1 MDFIT
6 GVQTVMTV
14 MGGLVIILGV
24 IAPFTKSTV
33 DDKILLA
40 LKGFTN
46 SVKVNE
52 TAKTVLIQVK

>member
-6 GVQTVMTV
+6 LVDAGLTVI
-14 MGGLVIILGV
+14 GGLVVILGV

-40 LKGFTN
+40 IKGVV
-46 SVKVNE
+46 SGVKVNKQE
-52 TAKTVLIQVK
+52 KSVLIQVK